1 MKKIYTS
8 PAIEIENIE
17 VEQGI
22 AISGGADL
30 FMFDAEQSTFG
41 EYENDAV
48 IW

>member
-22 AISGGADL
+22 AMSVISDSFSIQGYT
-30 FMFDAEQSTFG
+30 FDD
-41 EYENDAV
+41 ENDYSGM
-48 IW
+48 WQ